1 MCGLNLKI
9 DLYILLLG
17 ASGAVLLLILF
28 IRLMTGRRN
37 VAMNPKTCEALLA
50 AMEPDLSLEMLT
62 ISRDKT
68 CALGK
73 AQSKN
78 LLLLFRGLG
87 NKPVLQ
93 TVTDLDQLHVRED
106 GLHVDRQDIAH
117 PAAHI
122 QTHESSALEFWT
134 QVKREGAR

>member
-1 MCGLNLKI
+1 MRGLNLKI

-17 ASGAVLLLILF
+17 AAIAVLLLILF

-37 VAMNPKTCEALLA
+37 IAMSPQTCEALLA
-50 AMEPDLSLEMLT
+50 AIEPNLSLETLT
-62 ISRDKT
+62 VSRDKT

-73 AQSKN
+73 AQNKN
-78 LLLLFRGLG
+78 LILLFRGLG

-93 TVTDLDQLHVRED
+93 TVTDMGQLHVRED
-106 GLHVDRQDIAH
+106 GLHIDRQDISH

-122 QTHESSALEFWT
+122 QTHESSALEFWA
-134 QVKREGAR
+134 QIKRKGVR